1 MLIPLA
7 IAGFVGLLAFVVYSL
22 WNGVLVD
29 VVAVKTITYWQ
40 ALGLLVLSKILFGG
54 FPGGR
59 RGCGS
64 RRKEHIMAKYL
75 ESLDPEQRER
85 MREEMRHR
93 FGEWPR
99 PMGCG
104 SDSEK
109 SAKLGKTPDV

>member
-7 IAGFVGLLAFVVYSL
+7 VAGFVGLLAFIVYSL

-54 FPGGR
+54 FPCGR

-64 RRKEHIMAKYL
+64 RRKERIMAKYL
-75 ESLDPEQRER
+75 ESLDPGQRER
-85 MREEMRHR
+85 MRAEMRHR

-99 PMGCG
+99 PMWCG
-104 SDSEK
+104 GGVEK
-109 SAKLGKTPDV
+109 SVKPDKTPDV